1 MSQRT
6 ALYDQHVA
14 AGGRMVDFAGW
25 EMPVQYSGIL
35 DEHRTVRESCGMFDI
50 SHMGE
55 FLVAG
60 SGAEAW
66 LEGILTNR
74 VSNLAVGGAQ
84 YTLMLNDE
92 GGVIDDLIV
101 YRTAE
106 TEYLLVV
113 NASKIAENV
122 AWMQKHLAGDVRFED
137 LSAEY
142 GALAVQGPDAGVI
155 FEKAFARALP
165 ASRNQVMELSCAGGR
180 IFAVTTGYT
189 GEAGFEVAFPVAEA
203 AGIWDKLLALG
214 VKPCG
219 LGARDTLRL
228 EMCYPLNGADLSP
241 THTPAESGLGFFV
254 DWEKLAFV
262 GRESAFKV
270 KTAGP
275 DCRLMAIKMDEKSPP
290 IRPHYPVLSAGEK
303 VSETTSGAL
312 SPTLGYGIAMAYLPI
327 ALAKIGQDL
336 EIEIRGRCYQAS
348 VVKKPFYKKNS

>member
-6 ALYDQHVA
+6 ALYDRHVA

-25 EMPVQYSGIL
+25 EMPVQYTGIL
-35 DEHRTVRESCGMFDI
+35 DEHRSVRETCGMFDI

-55 FLVAG
+55 FLVEG
-60 SGAEAW
+60 SGAAAW
-66 LEGILTNR
+66 LDGMLTNR
-74 VSNLAVGGAQ
+74 LANLAVGGAQ
-84 YTLMLNDE
+84 YTLMLNEE
-92 GGVIDDLIV
+92 GGIIDDLIV

-113 NASKIAENV
+113 NASKIDEDA
-122 AWMQKHLAGDVRFED
+122 AWMRKHLAGDVRFED

-142 GALAVQGPDAGVI
+142 GALAIQGPDADAI

-165 ASRNQVMELSCAGGR
+165 SGRNQVIELPCAGGR

-203 AGIWDKLLALG
+203 NQIWDKLLALG

-228 EMCYPLNGADLSP
+228 EMGYPLNGSDLSP
-241 THTPAESGLGFFV
+241 SHTPVESGLGFFV
-254 DWEKLAFV
+254 DWEKPSFV
-262 GRESAFKV
+262 GREAALKV

-275 DCRLMAIKMDEKSPP
+275 ACRLMAIKVDEKSPP
-290 IRPHYPVLSAGEK
+290 IRPHYPVVHAGEK

-312 SPTLGYGIAMAYLPI
+312 SPTLGVGIAMAYLPI

-336 EIEIRGRCYQAS
+336 EIEIRGRRYRAS